1 MGEMVG
7 LEEGPRDWVV
17 GGRRWW
23 WVVVVVV
30 VGGGGGWWWVVVV
43 GGGGCWWVV
52 VGGGGWWW
60 VVKFSIFSDGPH
72 TRLAA
77 ARLFFATAE
86 RLVKLLSGP

>member
-23 WVVVVVV
+23 WVVVV
-30 VGGGGGWWWVVVV
+30 

-52 VGGGGWWW
+52 VGGEVFHLFRW
-60 VVKFSIFSDGPH
+60 STH
-72 TRLAA
+72 TPRCREAVFCNCGAVSEALIWALRQDAA
-77 ARLFFATAE
+77 IDAKSKYRE
-86 RLVKLLSGP
+86 EICI

>member
-23 WVVVVVV
+23 WLVVV
-30 VGGGGGWWWVVVV
+30 VGGGGGCGGGWLV
-43 GGGGCWWVV
+43 GGGGL
-52 VGGGGWWW
+52 WW

-77 ARLFFATAE
+77 ARLFLATAE

>member
-1 MGEMVG
+1 M
-7 LEEGPRDWVV
+7 VV
-17 GGRRWW
+17 G
-23 WVVVVVV
+23 V
-30 VGGGGGWWWVVVV
+30 
-43 GGGGCWWVV
+43 
-52 VGGGGWWW
+52 GGWWW